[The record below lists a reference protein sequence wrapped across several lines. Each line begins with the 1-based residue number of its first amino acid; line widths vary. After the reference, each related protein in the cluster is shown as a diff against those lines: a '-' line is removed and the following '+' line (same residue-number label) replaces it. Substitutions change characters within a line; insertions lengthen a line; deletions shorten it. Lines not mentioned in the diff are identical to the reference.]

1 MVRQTLHGREPLNLW
16 VFDLPK
22 LSRNF
27 HDDMKEWPVFNDIDK
42 SYFTEGKY
50 PARSAFGVNGMAFDA
65 RVEVECMASKS
76 PEA

>member
-1 MVRQTLHGREPLNLW
+1 
-16 VFDLPK
+16 
-22 LSRNF
+22 
-27 HDDMKEWPVFNDIDK
+27 MKEWPAFNNIYK